1 MADIL
6 SPPPALRLRVQD
18 TVREADGVLGLLLT
32 DPWGARLPAWEPGA
46 HLEVR
51 LPSGR
56 IRHYSLSG
64 DPGDLRTYRLG
75 VLRDP
80 GGRGGSEEIH
90 TSVLAGCLLEVRGPV
105 NRFPLV
111 PAERYAF
118 IAGGIGITPLL
129 PMVREAA
136 AGRSAW
142 SLLYGGRT
150 LTSMAYRDELAALGG
165 GNLVLAPE
173 DTHGRLDI
181 DSVLRGLPDTAAV
194 YCCGPAGLI
203 AAVESR
209 CAALFPARAPHVE
222 RFTAAPDTAPAADP
236 VAGAA
241 PGRDEGGFEVE
252 LRRSGAVLHV
262 PPGRTL
268 LDVVREAVPSVPS
281 SCEQGIC
288 GTCETKV
295 LAGAPDHRDSVLSEA
310 EKAAGNTMM
319 ICVGR
324 SRGGRLVL
332 DL

>member
-1 MADIL
+1 MADVL
-6 SPPPALRLRVQD
+6 SPPPVLRLRVQD
-18 TVREADGVLGLLLT
+18 TVREADGVLGLLLE
-32 DPWGARLPAWEPGA
+32 DSRGARLPAWEPGA

-56 IRHYSLSG
+56 VRHYSLCG
-64 DPGDLRTYRLG
+64 DPGDRRTYRLG

-90 TSVLAGCLLEVRGPV
+90 TSVLAGRLLDVRGPV

-165 GNLVLAPE
+165 GNVVLAPE
-173 DTHGRLDI
+173 DTHGPLDI

-222 RFTAAPDTAPAADP
+222 RFTAAPASVPADLGSGSGSGP
-236 VAGAA
+236 
-241 PGRDEGGFEVE
+241 DEAGFEVE

-268 LDVVREAVPSVPS
+268 LDVVREALPSVPS

-295 LAGAPDHRDSVLSEA
+295 LAGVPDHRDSVLSEA

-324 SRGGRLVL
+324 SKGSRLVL

>member
-1 MADIL
+1 MADVL

-18 TVREADGVLGLLLT
+18 TVREADGVLGLLLA
-32 DPWGARLPAWEPGA
+32 DPWGAPLPAWEPGA
-46 HLEVR
+46 HLEVS

-90 TSVLAGCLLEVRGPV
+90 TSVPAGSLLDVRGPV

-136 AGRSAW
+136 ARGAAW

-181 DSVLRGLPDTAAV
+181 DSLLRGLPDTAAV

-209 CAALFPARAPHVE
+209 CAALFPERPPHVE
-222 RFTAAPDTAPAADP
+222 RFTAAPDTALGSASGP
-236 VAGAA
+236 
-241 PGRDEGGFEVE
+241 DEGGFEVE

-262 PPGRTL
+262 PPGRSL

-324 SRGGRLVL
+324 SRGGARLVL